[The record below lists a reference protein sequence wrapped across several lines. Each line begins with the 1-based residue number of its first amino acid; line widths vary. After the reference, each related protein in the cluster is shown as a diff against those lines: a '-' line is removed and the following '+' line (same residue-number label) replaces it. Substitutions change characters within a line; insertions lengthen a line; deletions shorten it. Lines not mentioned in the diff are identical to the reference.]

1 VALVLLEWLAL
12 LLLVA
17 LLARGLAFRDRAD
30 AQPSQPLAS
39 AGVWVLALSPL
50 WVALV
55 QLIPLPVSLWAA
67 LPGHA
72 PYAEALAVAQ
82 APAAA
87 FRPLSLTPD
96 ITLVSVLAG
105 LPLSAAFLLAF
116 YSSFRQIGL
125 LVHAL
130 VGLAVAQAVLG
141 LLQMGPFPGL
151 SFGSAIG
158 GRAIGTFANPNH
170 FASYIAMTLPLAILL
185 LRPAMVSAR
194 GTMRGGPRG
203 GRPMGALW
211 GVALFLLLAA
221 VLASGSR
228 GGTVTCLVVTLLAV
242 LLLPQRGWS
251 SARTPALGHGR
262 HGRLAGVGWHW
273 PSVWMRCWPASRTTR
288 RGYLA
293 GDRWAYVTSTWQA
306 ARVFWPFGSGLG
318 SFASVFPAYHP
329 PGVRAFIEHAHNDY
343 VQLLM
348 ECGLLAVVLATLA
361 LALIVRQAAA
371 LVRPCP
377 THGAGPCRA
386 SAGQLRHRAAGC
398 AAAAFLG
405 RLQSAHSRQCHA
417 GRLPVGGF
425 VAALAG
431 ATRLAGPRIGAEV
444 TCVKATPLELTY
456 KQGVKALTRS
466 APDNPYPEHSG
477 SHVRLDHRVQ
487 AP

>member
-1 VALVLLEWLAL
+1 MPAAETGQANTGLASPVVFGAGLLMLGLSPIIRGGNRHVALVLLEWLAL

-242 LLLPQRGWS
+242 LLLPQREWS

-262 HGRLAGVGWHW
+262 HGRLAGVGGTGR
-273 PSVWMRCWPASRTTR
+273 RCGCAAGPLRGATR
-288 RGYLA
+288 RGTSRATA
-293 GDRWAYVTSTWQA
+293 GPMSPAPVADLSALKAGRRVVPSAPGRSRGWRAWSAPRPASASRCCSTCWA
-306 ARVFWPFGSGLG
+306 ARRGSVCPITSSRRWRPEAHL
-318 SFASVFPAYHP
+318 APA
-329 PGVRAFIEHAHNDY
+329 RAI
-343 VQLLM
+343 
-348 ECGLLAVVLATLA
+348 
-361 LALIVRQAAA
+361 AAPA
-371 LVRPCP
+371 GCRSPAGRPDP
-377 THGAGPCRA
+377 RHLPA
-386 SAGQLRHRAAGC
+386 SAGTGCRSISGVCVTSRNGAVRYLRLKSKVVRKRGA
-398 AAAAFLG
+398 
-405 RLQSAHSRQCHA
+405 RT
-417 GRLPVGGF
+417 
-425 VAALAG
+425 LASL
-431 ATRLAGPRIGAEV
+431 R
-444 TCVKATPLELTY
+444 
-456 KQGVKALTRS
+456 
-466 APDNPYPEHSG
+466 
-477 SHVRLDHRVQ
+477 
-487 AP
+487 

>member
-1 VALVLLEWLAL
+1 MPAAETGQANTGLASPVVFGAGLLLLGLSPIIRGGNRHVALVLLEWLAL

-55 QLIPLPVSLWAA
+55 QLIPLPVSVWAA

-72 PYAEALAVAQ
+72 PYVEALAVAQ

-242 LLLPQRGWS
+242 LLLPQRGGHRPERRHW
-251 SARTPALGHGR
+251 GHGR
-262 HGRLAGVGWHW
+262 HGRLAGVGGTG
-273 PSVWMRCWPASRTTR
+273 RR
-288 RGYLA
+288 RGCAAGPLRGRQDGVPRGRPLGLCHQHLA
-293 GDRWAYVTSTWQA
+293 GGA
-306 ARVFWPFGSGLG
+306 
-318 SFASVFPAYHP
+318 
-329 PGVRAFIEHAHNDY
+329 
-343 VQLLM
+343 
-348 ECGLLAVVLATLA
+348 GLLAVWV
-361 LALIVRQAAA
+361 
-371 LVRPCP
+371 
-377 THGAGPCRA
+377 GAGFLRLGFPGVSSARRA
-386 SAGQLRHRAAGC
+386 CFHRAC
-398 AAAAFLG
+398 PQRLRRAAHG
-405 RLQSAHSRQCHA
+405 
-417 GRLPVGGF
+417 V
-425 VAALAG
+425 
-431 ATRLAGPRIGAEV
+431 RLAGRRAGHPGAG
-444 TCVKATPLELTY
+444 A
-456 KQGVKALTRS
+456 
-466 APDNPYPEHSG
+466 H
-477 SHVRLDHRVQ
+477 RLGKSPPWCAVPNARGWTL
-487 AP
+487 PG